1 MKDQMRNRFFTVS
14 VVLSALLFGAT
25 SAVMAST
32 DFARVHKTVECSE
45 CHDKIP
51 KANVPQKVQNAK
63 CEACHGPM
71 DKIKLPPNKFEKDA
85 HHSPHYAD
93 LLECTTCHAE
103 HRASKNLCAD
113 CHILK

>member
-1 MKDQMRNRFFTVS
+1 MEAQLRNRFVTAS
-14 VVLSALLFGAT
+14 VVLTALFFGAT
-25 SAVMAST
+25 GAAQA
-32 DFARVHKTVECSE
+32 DDNFARLHKGAECSA
-45 CHDKIP
+45 CHDTMP
-51 KANVPQKVQNAK
+51 KSGIPQKMPNAK

>member
-1 MKDQMRNRFFTVS
+1 
-14 VVLSALLFGAT
+14 
-25 SAVMAST
+25 
-32 DFARVHKTVECSE
+32 
-45 CHDKIP
+45 
-51 KANVPQKVQNAK
+51 
-63 CEACHGPM
+63 M
-71 DKIKLPPNKFEKDA
+71 DKIKLSPNKFEKDA